1 MSSTT
6 ALVSSSP
13 SAPASPAAASTD
25 PVLSAAA
32 PTVPALSG
40 AASTDPEL
48 SAATSTV
55 PVLSAAASTQ
65 TRVLTGDRPT
75 GALHLGHYFGTL
87 ANRVALQRA
96 GHDLLIVIADYQVVT
111 DRDHPG
117 DLVRVVRDIVLDYLA
132 CGLDPTATTVFV
144 HTAVPALNQLILPF
158 LSLVGM
164 GELSRNPTV
173 KEEIRLSGRSSVSGL
188 MMTYPVHQAADVL
201 FCKADLVPV
210 GKDQLPH
217 LEVTRSIARR
227 FNERYGTVFALP
239 DALVGETPVLVGLD
253 GRKMGKSLGNGI
265 SLRDDPDD
273 VVAKIRAARTDSE
286 RHVTFEPDRRPEV
299 ANLLR
304 IGGLCAGSDPAE
316 LADEIG
322 DGGAATLKRVVADAV
337 NAFLEPIRIRRS
349 QYDAADASALLTRG
363 ARRANELADRTLD
376 EVRDAMGMR
385 YDALG

>member
-1 MSSTT
+1 MFTET
-6 ALVSSSP
+6 AP
-13 SAPASPAAASTD
+13 
-25 PVLSAAA
+25 LS
-32 PTVPALSG
+32 LS
-40 AASTDPEL
+40 
-48 SAATSTV
+48 ATSTRT
-55 PVLSAAASTQ
+55 A

-75 GALHLGHYFGTL
+75 GSLHLGHYFGTL

-96 GHDLLIVIADYQVVT
+96 GHDLLIVIADYQVMT

-117 DLVRVVRDIVLDYLA
+117 DLGRVVRDIVLDYLA
-132 CGLDPTATTVFV
+132 CGLDPDATTVFV
-144 HTAVPALNQLILPF
+144 HSAVPALNQLMLPF

-227 FNERYGTVFALP
+227 FNERYGPVFPLPEAL
-239 DALVGETPVLVGLD
+239 LGETPVLLGLD

-265 SLRDDPDD
+265 SLRDEADD

-286 RHVTFEPDRRPEV
+286 RRITFEPDRRPEV

-304 IGGLCAGSDPAE
+304 IGGLCAGRDPVE
-316 LADEIG
+316 LADEVG
-322 DGGAATLKRVVADAV
+322 DGGASVLKRAVVDSV
-337 NAFLEPIRIRRS
+337 NAFLDPIRARRS
-349 QYDAADASALLTRG
+349 LYEPADASALLRRG
-363 ARRANELADRTLD
+363 AGRASELAERTLD